1 MNRIEP
7 EPRSRDLQALFT
19 NGGSAEPAEPAG
31 REVGETRAGQQK
43 ASPGSRSYAADSVDH
58 TLLFSQHAQ
67 EHPSEPLQLMAK
79 MIMRQEEVIAELRMD
94 KAFMLYFREDEVSI
108 LPGLYQV
115 AKEWSKQ
122 QEEGTSQTTS
132 PVRTLL
138 LACLIQQLR
147 DRVAYMTADAE
158 GVTKL
163 QAAGW
168 MNTDKQWTR
177 QRWCHQAKKLVQ
189 HPEAGVM
196 AHQDLMAN
204 IDFLLVN
211 LQGDVIQKFHST
223 KRLPSTG
230 GGPSYHGAVLSS
242 R

>member
-1 MNRIEP
+1 
-7 EPRSRDLQALFT
+7 
-19 NGGSAEPAEPAG
+19 
-31 REVGETRAGQQK
+31 
-43 ASPGSRSYAADSVDH
+43 
-58 TLLFSQHAQ
+58 
-67 EHPSEPLQLMAK
+67 MAK

-211 LQGDVIQKFHST
+211 LQGEVIQKFHST
-223 KRLPSTG
+223 KRLQALEEDQATM
-230 GGPSYHGAVLSS
+230 AQFFLSVS
-242 R
+242 LRGDLATKVHETFGKLIGVSALQLVGLSMKRATLKRSPMAQQVARLAYGR